1 MPKMRVSV
9 LSLLAIAAAH
19 GATTPA
25 WGSGRMPALRMAEA
39 APASNLALRGGVV
52 EFVKG
57 AVNSMKQAVCELRGS
72 CSASL
77 GLPECEPGCRA
88 PGAVSVLYSLAGT
101 AVRGRPPCECVGV
114 AGGRVWLGVRAVSER
129 AVTNNGVGGA
139 GRRAEEDR

>member
-57 AVNSMKQAVCELRGS
+57 AVNSMKQAVCALRGL
-72 CSASL
+72 AAPR
-77 GLPECEPGCRA
+77 LPECETGRRVLC
-88 PGAVSVLYSLAGT
+88 AVSVLYSGT
-101 AVRGRPPCECVGV
+101 AVRGMQAAMRVRVRRP
-114 AGGRVWLGVRAVSER
+114 GGRCGL
-129 AVTNNGVGGA
+129 GGA
-139 GRRAEEDR
+139 R